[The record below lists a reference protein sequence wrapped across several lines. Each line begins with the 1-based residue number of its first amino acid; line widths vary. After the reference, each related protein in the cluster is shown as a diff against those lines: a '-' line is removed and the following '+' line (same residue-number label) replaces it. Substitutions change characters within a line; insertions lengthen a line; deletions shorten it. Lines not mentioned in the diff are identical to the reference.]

1 MQIYSNFAQT
11 SETEYLAERSK
22 RISSKADVNVIR
34 EKEKNV
40 YFFNSVIQVLYSLP
54 VFRDF
59 IKKLRQNAKEVVLK
73 IRKLFSET
81 ETSSEPTKT
90 SNSVRKLGL
99 QHYESEIQYDA
110 HECLLQ
116 LLAKNY
122 PNINDDCMFKNNNLE
137 SKLCNDCGHTTNN
150 DGACIDWSL
159 DLEDSSIVQT
169 ISGILHQLMSPRGE

>member
-22 RISSKADVNVIR
+22 RISSKVDVNVIR

-73 IRKLFSET
+73 IRKRFSET

-110 HECLLQ
+110 HECLL
-116 LLAKNY
+116 
-122 PNINDDCMFKNNNLE
+122 
-137 SKLCNDCGHTTNN
+137 
-150 DGACIDWSL
+150 
-159 DLEDSSIVQT
+159 
-169 ISGILHQLMSPRGE
+169 

>member
-1 MQIYSNFAQT
+1 M
-11 SETEYLAERSK
+11 
-22 RISSKADVNVIR
+22 
-34 EKEKNV
+34 
-40 YFFNSVIQVLYSLP
+40 
-54 VFRDF
+54 
-59 IKKLRQNAKEVVLK
+59 K

-159 DLEDSSIVQT
+159 DLEDSSIAQT
-169 ISGILHQLMSPRGE
+169 ISGILHQLMSPRGEYLENYRCVDGSQKLNTSTKTVYISQLSDALIIRVHIFKYIDVISEKCIPNLSIDEENSLWGNRIVLSGVT